1 VPTIIGPVSLTVIIE
16 FAALLIILGLG
27 IAVVYAIFEMREVYA
42 DHRDKFL
49 KGIAAVEQ
57 LQKMQPE
64 VAAVL
69 ERVQTDA
76 KGLQKLAVQIEVAVA
91 AMRTGMRSP
100 APVIQAEPVS
110 IEDPFAKLKEWI
122 ETNQVTLELLPD
134 DLLVI
139 GMRDH
144 DEKITIPLHDL
155 VPRD

>member
-1 VPTIIGPVSLTVIIE
+1 VSSLTIIIE

-49 KGIAAVEQ
+49 KGITAVEQ

-69 ERVQTDA
+69 ERVQTDSKA
-76 KGLQKLAVQIEVAVA
+76 LQKLAVQIEVAVA
-91 AMRTGMRSP
+91 AMRTGMRSQM
-100 APVIQAEPVS
+100 PVIRTAPEPENNVQDRFS
-110 IEDPFAKLKEWI
+110 QLKEWI
-122 ETNQVTLELLPD
+122 ETNEVTLELFPD
-134 DLLVI
+134 NLLII
-139 GMRDH
+139 GMRGH
-144 DEKITIPLHDL
+144 DKKITIPLADL